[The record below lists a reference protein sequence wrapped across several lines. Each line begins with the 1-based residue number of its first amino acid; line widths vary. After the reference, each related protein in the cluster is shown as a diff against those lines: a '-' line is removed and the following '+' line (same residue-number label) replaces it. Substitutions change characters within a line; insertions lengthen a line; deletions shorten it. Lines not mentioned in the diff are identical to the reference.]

1 LNFLKRAI
9 LSVTRKK
16 SKTFIMFI
24 IFAAI
29 ANMVLAGF
37 AIQHATEYAGILA
50 RQKLGGQLTLR
61 YDMQKALEQA
71 RAGGEERP
79 GIQAESV
86 TEDMVEMIAS
96 QKNIVEFNYI
106 VNTTGIA
113 EGFQP
118 VVTEEEEETESATGN
133 QYQRPGNF
141 GATGNFVI
149 PDVTVEG
156 VSTSKLLNTFS
167 NNEDKVIEG
176 RHITPEDSNK
186 KVALIEKNLAEQN
199 GLKVGGKIKIKA
211 ARSEEIVEFSIVGI
225 YETSAAS
232 ASGTGMGN
240 FPFTQPYNKIITD
253 YKSVDPLKSVA
264 TGSDMRLVGSSDTAV
279 FLVDDPKNID
289 QVLADAKKMDID
301 WEKFTLD
308 ANDLAY
314 QQMMG
319 PIENVASFSKTV
331 IYIVAIAGAIILALI
346 LTLSIKER
354 MYETGVLLSMGEG
367 KSKIIAQYVAEVLLI
382 ALVAFS
388 LSIFSGQY
396 IAQGVGN
403 MLLERESKV
412 VEEQSYDNVRPGSG
426 RVMGQMQGGLFG
438 RQAEANDTIDS
449 LDVRITFSEVEKM
462 AVAGLIITLAG
473 TILPAASVMRFKPK
487 TILTKAT

>member
-1 LNFLKRAI
+1 
-9 LSVTRKK
+9 
-16 SKTFIMFI
+16 
-24 IFAAI
+24 
-29 ANMVLAGF
+29 
-37 AIQHATEYAGILA
+37 
-50 RQKLGGQLTLR
+50 
-61 YDMQKALEQA
+61 
-71 RAGGEERP
+71 
-79 GIQAESV
+79 
-86 TEDMVEMIAS
+86 
-96 QKNIVEFNYI
+96 
-106 VNTTGIA
+106 
-113 EGFQP
+113 
-118 VVTEEEEETESATGN
+118 
-133 QYQRPGNF
+133 
-141 GATGNFVI
+141 
-149 PDVTVEG
+149 
-156 VSTSKLLNTFS
+156 
-167 NNEDKVIEG
+167 
-176 RHITPEDSNK
+176 
-186 KVALIEKNLAEQN
+186 
-199 GLKVGGKIKIKA
+199 
-211 ARSEEIVEFSIVGI
+211 
-225 YETSAAS
+225 
-232 ASGTGMGN
+232 
-240 FPFTQPYNKIITD
+240 
-253 YKSVDPLKSVA
+253 
-264 TGSDMRLVGSSDTAV
+264 
-279 FLVDDPKNID
+279 
-289 QVLADAKKMDID
+289 MDID

-412 VEEQSYDNVRPGSG
+412 VEEQSYDNVRPGFG